1 LHIGNHRSDRSR
13 LRSRGTRRRGIL
25 LSLAMLLLAL
35 LLLPREP
42 AAQSASLRV
51 GLYQNSPKIF
61 IDDAGK
67 ARGFFPELIDRLAAK
82 NGWTITYVPCAWADC
97 LDMLA
102 HGEID
107 IMPDVAKSSDRMDR
121 FPFGYEAVLT
131 TWSHLYVRPN
141 ARLDD
146 ITGID
151 GKRVAVLENS
161 IQHRDLLAVM
171 ATANINPD
179 IITTSS
185 FQGVLQAVADS
196 AADIGIVNRFY
207 GLAHEADF
215 PVKRT
220 DVIFS
225 PSAVYFAFASTVSSN
240 LIGKI
245 DIDLAMLKA
254 DATSP
259 YYALIDKWLKPR
271 LSESV
276 PAWVYWLVAGLGVM
290 LAGSLAAA
298 SYMRHR
304 IAEGTAQLRAAME
317 EATAANRAKSAFLA
331 NMSHD
336 LRTPLN
342 SILGFS
348 EAMQRQLFGPLG
360 DHRYVEYVGNI
371 HRSGQHLIN
380 LVNDILD
387 LSKIECGKYE
397 IAETWFDVAA
407 ELAEA
412 KTRIAAAVQD
422 AGPRI
427 HLAAEAGELFA
438 DRRAVVQIIDN
449 LLSNAVKHAGAGA
462 SITVGWAVGPG
473 GAGDIFV
480 ADTGKGIPEAELPRI
495 AEPFFQGSGDR
506 AQKPLTARNAD
517 GIGLGLSIVSHL
529 ARIHSAVL
537 TIESTVGKGST
548 FTVRFPA
555 ERLDRR
561 HNTAERRRAL
571 RRAPVL

>member
-1 LHIGNHRSDRSR
+1 
-13 LRSRGTRRRGIL
+13 
-25 LSLAMLLLAL
+25 MLLLAL
-35 LLLPREP
+35 LPVPRDL
-42 AAQSASLRV
+42 AAQSASFRV

-61 IDDAGK
+61 IDDAGN

-82 NGWTITYVPCAWADC
+82 NGWTISYVPCAWAEC

-102 HGEID
+102 RGEID
-107 IMPDVAKSSDRMDR
+107 IMPDVAKSPDRMDR

-131 TWSHLYVRPN
+131 TWSHLYVRLDG
-141 ARLDD
+141 RLDD
-146 ITGID
+146 IAGLD

-161 IQHRDLLAVM
+161 IQHRDLLAAM
-171 ATANINPD
+171 ATHDFTPD
-179 IITTSS
+179 IVTTNS

-196 AADIGIVNRFY
+196 AADVGIVNRFY

-225 PSAVYFAFASTVSSN
+225 PSAVYFAFSSAVSSN

-245 DIDLAMLKA
+245 DVDLAMLKA

-259 YYALIDKWLKPR
+259 YYALVDKWLKPR
-271 LSESV
+271 HFESV
-276 PAWVYWLVAGLGVM
+276 PAWVYWLVAGLGAM

-360 DHRYVEYVGNI
+360 NHRYVEYVGNI

-412 KTRIAAAVQD
+412 KTRIAAAVEG

-427 HLAAEAGELFA
+427 HLTVDAGELFA
-438 DRRAVVQIIDN
+438 DRRAVIQIIDN
-449 LLSNAVKHAGAGA
+449 LLSNAVKHAGDGATVTAGW
-462 SITVGWAVGPG
+462 IVGPDG
-473 GAGDIFV
+473 TGSLYV

-495 AEPFFQGSGDR
+495 AEPFFQSSGDR

-529 ARIHSAVL
+529 ARIHEAVL
-537 TIESTVGKGST
+537 AIESTVGKGSA

-555 ERLDRR
+555 KRLDRR
-561 HNTAERRRAL
+561 HNQPERRQK
-571 RRAPVL
+571 PVGAAAGL